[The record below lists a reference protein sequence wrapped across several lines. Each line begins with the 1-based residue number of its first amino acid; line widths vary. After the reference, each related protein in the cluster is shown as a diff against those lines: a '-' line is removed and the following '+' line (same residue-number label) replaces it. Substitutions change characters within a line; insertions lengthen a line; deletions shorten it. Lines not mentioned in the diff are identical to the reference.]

1 MTALTSERNP
11 PMRAGD
17 TRVEPVAAA
26 VKVFKGSLVMRN
38 AAGFLTKGATALN
51 GIGLGRAEQTVDN
64 SAGAAGAATV
74 EYRRGV
80 FPFANS
86 GGGDLIAQGDVG
98 KLCWIVD
105 EQTVT
110 GKLIAGAVALKY
122 NDVVTL
128 GDVALRRADAR
139 RAIIMFGRC
148 PHGSRG

>member
-1 MTALTSERNP
+1 
-11 PMRAGD
+11 
-17 TRVEPVAAA
+17 
-26 VKVFKGSLVMRN
+26 MRN

-105 EQTVT
+105 DQTVAKT
-110 GKLIAGAVALKY
+110 DGGGTRSRAGLIDGVEAGQVWVRLDEAV
-122 NDVVTL
+122 T
-128 GDVALRRADAR
+128 
-139 RAIIMFGRC
+139 
-148 PHGSRG
+148 RGA

>member
-1 MTALTSERNP
+1 MTALTSERNT

-105 EQTVT
+105 DQTVAKT
-110 GKLIAGAVALKY
+110 DGGGTRSRAGLIDGVEAGQVWVRLDEAV
-122 NDVVTL
+122 TR
-128 GDVALRRADAR
+128 VA
-139 RAIIMFGRC
+139 
-148 PHGSRG
+148 

>member
-1 MTALTSERNP
+1 MTALTSERNT

-105 EQTVT
+105 DQTVAKT
-110 GKLIAGAVALKY
+110 DGGGTRSRAGLIDGVEAGQVWVRLDEAV
-122 NDVVTL
+122 T
-128 GDVALRRADAR
+128 
-139 RAIIMFGRC
+139 
-148 PHGSRG
+148 RGV

>member
-1 MTALTSERNP
+1 MTALTSERNT

-105 EQTVT
+105 DQTVAKT
-110 GKLIAGAVALKY
+110 DGGGTRSRAGLIDGFEAGQVWVRLDEAV
-122 NDVVTL
+122 T
-128 GDVALRRADAR
+128 
-139 RAIIMFGRC
+139 
-148 PHGSRG
+148 RGA

>member
-1 MTALTSERNP
+1 MTALTSERNT

-38 AAGFLTKGATALN
+38 AAGFLTKGETALN

-105 EQTVT
+105 DQTVAKT
-110 GKLIAGAVALKY
+110 DGGGTRSRAGLIDGVEAGQVWVRLDEAV
-122 NDVVTL
+122 T
-128 GDVALRRADAR
+128 
-139 RAIIMFGRC
+139 
-148 PHGSRG
+148 RGA

>member
-1 MTALTSERNP
+1 MTALTSERNT

-105 EQTVT
+105 DQTVAKT
-110 GKLIAGAVALKY
+110 DGGGTRSRAGIIDGVEAGQVWVRLDEAV
-122 NDVVTL
+122 T
-128 GDVALRRADAR
+128 
-139 RAIIMFGRC
+139 
-148 PHGSRG
+148 RGA

>member
-1 MTALTSERNP
+1 MTALTSERNT
-11 PMRAGD
+11 PMRTGD

-105 EQTVT
+105 DQTVAKT
-110 GKLIAGAVALKY
+110 DGGGTRSRAGLIDGIEAGQVWVRLDEAV
-122 NDVVTL
+122 T
-128 GDVALRRADAR
+128 
-139 RAIIMFGRC
+139 
-148 PHGSRG
+148 RGA

>member
-1 MTALTSERNP
+1 MTALTSERNT

-105 EQTVT
+105 DQTVAKT
-110 GKLIAGAVALKY
+110 DGGGTRSRAGLIDGVEAGQVWVRLDEAV
-122 NDVVTL
+122 T
-128 GDVALRRADAR
+128 
-139 RAIIMFGRC
+139 
-148 PHGSRG
+148 RGA

>member
-1 MTALTSERNP
+1 MTALTSERNT
-11 PMRAGD
+11 PMRTGD

-51 GIGLGRAEQTVDN
+51 GIGPGRAEQTVDN

-74 EYRRGV
+74 EYRRGI

-105 EQTVT
+105 DQTVAKT
-110 GKLIAGAVALKY
+110 DGGGTRSRAGLIDGVEAGQVWVRLDEAV
-122 NDVVTL
+122 T
-128 GDVALRRADAR
+128 
-139 RAIIMFGRC
+139 
-148 PHGSRG
+148 RGA

>member
-1 MTALTSERNP
+1 MTALTSERNT

-17 TRVEPVAAA
+17 TRVEPVAAT

-64 SAGAAGAATV
+64 TTGAAGAATM
-74 EYRRGV
+74 EYRRGI

-105 EQTVT
+105 DQTVAKT
-110 GKLIAGAVALKY
+110 DGGGTRSRAGIIDGIEAGQVWVRLDEAV
-122 NDVVTL
+122 T
-128 GDVALRRADAR
+128 
-139 RAIIMFGRC
+139 
-148 PHGSRG
+148 RGA

>member
-1 MTALTSERNP
+1 MTALTSERNT

-105 EQTVT
+105 DQTVAKT
-110 GKLIAGAVALKY
+110 DGGGTRSRAGLIDGVEAGQVWIRLDEAV
-122 NDVVTL
+122 T
-128 GDVALRRADAR
+128 
-139 RAIIMFGRC
+139 
-148 PHGSRG
+148 RGA